1 MSLRQ
6 RLIALGAGATLAA
19 SAAFIG
25 QKEGLSLVPYDD
37 VGGVPTWCY
46 GETVGHQK
54 ARYSLQECDTLLLK
68 RVQGFAKGVEELAPR
83 GTPASV
89 RAALTSVAY
98 NVGLGGIKH
107 PVIME
112 PLARGDWYG
121 TCAALEAPWRGKH
134 GVAKGFK
141 ATVAGKPVRGLE
153 LRRKA
158 EAALCREDL

>member
-6 RLIALGAGATLAA
+6 RLIALGAGAALAA

-37 VGGVPTWCY
+37 IGGVPTWCY

-54 ARYSLQECDTLLLK
+54 ARYTVKECDTLLLK
-68 RVQGFAKGVEELAPR
+68 RVEYFHTGVMQFTPKAA
-83 GTPASV
+83 PASV
-89 RAALTSVAY
+89 QAALTSVAY

-121 TCAALEAPWRGKH
+121 TCAALEAPWKGKH

-141 ATVAGKPVRGLE
+141 ATVAGEPVRGLE